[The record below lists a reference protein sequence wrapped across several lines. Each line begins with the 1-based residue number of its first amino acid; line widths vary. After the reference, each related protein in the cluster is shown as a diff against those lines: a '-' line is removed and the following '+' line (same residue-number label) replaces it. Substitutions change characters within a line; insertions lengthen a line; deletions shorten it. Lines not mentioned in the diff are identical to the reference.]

1 MSNEPRTLSE
11 AIRYF
16 ADPEVALKTMVE
28 LRWPE
33 GVHCPRC
40 GSLKV
45 GYIATR
51 RMWECKEKHAKKQF
65 SAKVGTIFEDSALGL
80 DKWFTAIWMIANMK
94 NGVSSYE
101 LARAIGITQKSAW
114 FMLHRIRLAMK
125 AGSFDKFDG
134 IVEADETFIG
144 GLAKNMHADRR
155 KKVGPVGQVGKAIV
169 MGVLE
174 RGGEKSA
181 SRVRAKVIPSTRLG
195 AMRKVI
201 HETVEP
207 GAQLMTDEAPAYKEM
222 RREYKHQFVNH
233 TLTYVRGVVHT
244 NGIENFWSL
253 LKRSLKGTY
262 ISVDPNHLHAYC
274 DEQAFRF
281 NERLDSD
288 GMRFRSVAGAVSG
301 KRLTYKELIGYDE
314 AALPA

>member
-1 MSNEPRTLSE
+1 MTEPQTLSE

-16 ADPEVALKTMVE
+16 ADPDVALKTMVE
-28 LRWPE
+28 LRWPN
-33 GVHCPRC
+33 GVHCPTC
-40 GSLKV
+40 GRTDVKFLP
-45 GYIATR
+45 TR
-51 RMWECKEKHAKKQF
+51 RLWECKEKHPRKQF
-65 SAKVGTIFEDSALGL
+65 SAKVGTIFEDSPLGL
-80 DKWFTAIWMIANMK
+80 DKWFCAIWMIANMK

-101 LARAIGITQKSAW
+101 LHRSIGVTQKSAW

-134 IVEADETFIG
+134 TVEADETFVG
-144 GLAKNMHADRR
+144 GLAKNMHANKR
-155 KKVGPVGQVGKAIV
+155 KKIAPGTVGKAIV

-181 SRVRAKVIPSTRLG
+181 SRVRAKLIPSTRLSK
-195 AMRKVI
+195 MRKVVSDN
-201 HETVEP
+201 VEK
-207 GAQLMTDEAPAYKEM
+207 GATLMTDEAAAYKEM
-222 RREYKHQFVNH
+222 RRDYKHQFVNH
-233 TLTYVRGVVHT
+233 TLTYVRGAVHT

-262 ISVDPNHLHAYC
+262 ISVDPSHLQAYC

-301 KRLTYKELIGYDE
+301 KRLTYKDLIGYDE

>member
-1 MSNEPRTLSE
+1 MTEPQTLSD

-16 ADPEVALKTMVE
+16 SDQEVALKTMVE
-28 LRWPE
+28 LRWPD

-101 LARAIGITQKSAW
+101 LHRAIGVTQKSAW

-134 IVEADETFIG
+134 TVEADETFIG
-144 GLAKNMHADRR
+144 GLAKNMHANKR
-155 KKVGPVGQVGKAIV
+155 KKIAPGAVGKAIV

-181 SRVRAKVIPSTRLG
+181 SRVRAKMIPSTRIEPM
-195 AMRKVI
+195 AKVI
-201 HETVEP
+201 RETVAP
-207 GAQLMTDEAPAYKEM
+207 GATLMTDEAAGYKEM
-222 RREYKHQFVNH
+222 RREFKHQFVNH
-233 TLTYVRGVVHT
+233 TLEYVRGAVHT

-262 ISVDPNHLHAYC
+262 ISVDPAHLQAYC

-288 GMRFRSVAGAVSG
+288 GMRFRTVAGAVSG